1 MGGERR
7 TTFGDPSGW
16 AFEASRRRASRLD
29 GWRSACH
36 AWGRTAPGSESAEK
50 RLLPSLPSSHCCR
63 VPLFRCPFPPH
74 LPFCSTKSSFGD
86 ASATPPVVCR
96 SAIVLRSASCSS
108 LCYHPVSP
116 VLPTQ
121 ECLRFPVCGEKR
133 QLNAG
138 IVVKEA
144 VLAAV
149 REELAA
155 HKEEVNELRHTLNA
169 VVERNEATA
178 AVMKE
183 REGDLAAVRREL
195 ILVKREFTSVK
206 GELARVKTGVKATG
220 ERHWRQLP
228 QHHKRPC

>member
-96 SAIVLRSASCSS
+96 SAIVLYPLFILPYRCFTAGQTTIYLSPNSHRSQLLLCASTAAHDYLHLPPPTTLTTHLLRPLPSPSSALSPSHSLTTLGLFLLAPPLQSTLSIAAFASS
-108 LCYHPVSP
+108 LAP
-116 VLPTQ
+116 
-121 ECLRFPVCGEKR
+121 
-133 QLNAG
+133 
-138 IVVKEA
+138 
-144 VLAAV
+144 
-149 REELAA
+149 
-155 HKEEVNELRHTLNA
+155 
-169 VVERNEATA
+169 
-178 AVMKE
+178 M
-183 REGDLAAVRREL
+183 
-195 ILVKREFTSVK
+195 
-206 GELARVKTGVKATG
+206 
-220 ERHWRQLP
+220 
-228 QHHKRPC
+228 